1 MQDYSEIIQTFK
13 RPFTDVKKLLIGIAL
28 SILPVVNFI
37 TLGYF
42 LECSGIKK
50 SNPGLPEWKNFRKL
64 FVNGFFVFVI
74 GLIYLIPA
82 VIVLFFITGAALA
95 SLVATYVGGVIPP
108 ELIEGIAEGTT
119 DPAVLES
126 VIQNNWQAAIPT
138 LVAAAPFLLV
148 VIALSILAKF
158 LIPMAA
164 LRFFE
169 TGKFKEAFNI
179 RHIAKKAFTAKYLLA
194 VVVAILVGVV
204 VSTLLSFVPVVG
216 KSAAAFIVGVISYTL
231 FGAAYKAKGDVK

>member
-1 MQDYSEIIQTFK
+1 MPAYIEIVQTFK
-13 RPFTDVKKLLIGIAL
+13 RPFTDVKKLLIGILL
-28 SILPVVNFI
+28 SVVPVVNFI

-42 LECSGIKK
+42 LECSGVKK
-50 SNPGLPEWKNFRKL
+50 SKPGLPEWKNFGKL

-74 GLIYLIPA
+74 GLLYLVPA
-82 VIVLFFITGAALA
+82 VLVLFLVTGAALA

-126 VIQNNWQAAIPT
+126 IIQNNWQAAIPT

-148 VIALSILAKF
+148 VIALSILAKY
-158 LIPMAA
+158 LIPVAA

-169 TGKFKEAFNI
+169 TGEFKEAFNI
-179 RHIAKKAFTAKYLLA
+179 RHIAKKAFTVKYLLA
-194 VVVAILVGVV
+194 VVVAVLVGIVIGTV
-204 VSTLLSFVPVVG
+204 LSFIPIVG
-216 KSAAAFIVGVISYTL
+216 GSAAAFIIGVISYTL
-231 FGAAYKAKGDVK
+231 FGAAYKAK